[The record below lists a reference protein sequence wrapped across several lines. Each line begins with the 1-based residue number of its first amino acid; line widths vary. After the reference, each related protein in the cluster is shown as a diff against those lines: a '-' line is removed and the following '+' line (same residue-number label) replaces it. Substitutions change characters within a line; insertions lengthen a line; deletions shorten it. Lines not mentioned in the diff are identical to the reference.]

1 MNVKEILMITNYM
14 YIRLSTFSIKLNF
27 FKKNK

>member
-1 MNVKEILMITNYM
+1 MDVKEILMITNYM
-14 YIRLSTFSIKLNF
+14 YIRHSTFSIKLNF

>member
-1 MNVKEILMITNYM
+1 MDVKEILMIINSM
-14 YIRLSTFSIKLNF
+14 YIRHTTFSIELNF